1 VPVKFDAAEKPTET
15 LPEVVRQLREVE
27 DKALRKRLSTSMI
40 ALLNDKEMAQMVEQL
55 LEEDGLLMDTPWL
68 RKIRIQARE
77 EAIVEGR
84 AEGRAEGVR
93 QSRQQ
98 DILNILKWRFDP
110 TISMYEEVMHTLT
123 VSTDVGQLET
133 FLKLA
138 IEVKKIEEFRTKLAE
153 LTKEA

>member
-1 VPVKFDAAEKPTET
+1 M
-15 LPEVVRQLREVE
+15 PEVVRQLREVE

-84 AEGRAEGVR
+84 AEGVPKG
-93 QSRQQ
+93 
-98 DILNILKWRFDP
+98 
-110 TISMYEEVMHTLT
+110 
-123 VSTDVGQLET
+123 
-133 FLKLA
+133 
-138 IEVKKIEEFRTKLAE
+138 
-153 LTKEA
+153 